1 MTLAPYADYQP
12 APAGWIGQIP
22 AHWDVEKIKFSLSEK
37 SKVIGSRLPAGAISY
52 GRVVMKDGDKILPE
66 TLASYQEVR
75 AGEFLINPI
84 NLNYD
89 LVSLRTA
96 LSDIDVVVSPAY
108 LVLRADQKKLDP
120 RYGNYLLHIFD
131 IRHMKTLGAG
141 VRQTIGFQD
150 VGNCIWALPSLEE
163 QRTIADYLDSET
175 NRIDRLI
182 ERKKEFI
189 ELLSEKRGA
198 VVTHAVTKGLN
209 PEVEMQAT
217 EIPSI
222 GSVPAHWQI
231 NPVGRALQV
240 TKRVVGDR
248 HDQFPLLSLTT
259 RGVIKRDISQ
269 NFGKFPESFDSY
281 QEVEPGNF
289 VFCLFD
295 MDETPRTVGLSENA
309 GMITGAYAVFECTE
323 PAYSRYLLNLFL
335 HLDNCKGLKPFYTG
349 LRKTIRPPRFTSIRI
364 PFPPED
370 EAREIAEHIERQ
382 CTKIDQ
388 LVERTKRSI
397 ELLREHRTAL
407 ITAAVTGKIDVRNAA

>member
-1 MTLAPYADYQP
+1 MTLVPYADYQP
-12 APAGWIGQIP
+12 APEGWIGQIP
-22 AHWDVEKIKFSLSEK
+22 AHWEVEKIKFSLSEK
-37 SKVIGSRLPAGAISY
+37 GKVIASGLPAGAISY
-52 GRVVMKDGDKILPE
+52 GRVVVKDGDKILPE

-108 LVLRADQKKLDP
+108 LVLRADQKRLDP

-150 VGNCIWALPSLEE
+150 VGNCMWALPSLKE

-182 ERKKEFI
+182 ERKNEFI
-189 ELLSEKRGA
+189 QLLSEKRDA

-209 PEVEMQAT
+209 PDVEMQAT
-217 EIPSI
+217 EIASI
-222 GSVPAHWQI
+222 GSVPAHWQL

-240 TKRVVGDR
+240 TKRIVGDR
-248 HDQFPLLSLTT
+248 HDQFSLLSLTT

-281 QEVEPGNF
+281 QEVDPGNF

-309 GMITGAYAVFECTE
+309 GMITGAYAVFECIE
-323 PAYSRYLLNLFL
+323 PAYSQYLLNLFL

-370 EAREIAEHIERQ
+370 EARQIAEHIERQ
-382 CTKIDQ
+382 CSRIER